1 MFEHDQQVMMP
12 AQENASTLMPAPVET
27 VKLYSFRE
35 LLKGG
40 KSFIFDSE
48 NRQIK
53 GSNLDALAKSLKNDT
68 EFIEPLKVTPA
79 TVALAQG
86 RNLIDFDGN
95 PVTGATA
102 GVENMYVILD
112 GQHRHALLLEKP
124 TIDCKVDILKPKDIK
139 EYINIINNVRKSWD
153 GSDRRHSV
161 MAAHP
166 NETQLLCAIE
176 KYAKDWKVSSK
187 YAECALTGDVDKFK
201 SEMMKKEL
209 SDSGFDSKKY
219 EVKTEDIERADNVM
233 KLLLSIYPNEKRVKR
248 VELIKA
254 IMKIRPALSKKMKG
268 DFNKLVLGFIQSFM
282 GSQDSESLFQGLGSS
297 DYNTNVLALWNE
309 FVERSDVED
318 VNKAAKA
325 TIQAYTA
332 PVAPT
337 SKKKP
342 VKVNSGSTKEI
353 LEARSKQAQPKG
365 KDATAANSSSVSVAA
380 QNQNSGGVAQTAGA
394 DSSNPG
400 EHPSI
405 RVVASEQSAS
415 WNHFENS
422 KEEGYKK
429 SEEVQ

>member
-1 MFEHDQQVMMP
+1 MFELNQQSNP
-12 AQENASTLMPAPVET
+12 AQEKSGSQMPAPVDTIEI
-27 VKLYSFRE
+27 YSFRD
-35 LLKGG
+35 LCNGG

-166 NETQLLCAIE
+166 NETQLLSAIE
-176 KYAKDWKVSSK
+176 KYAKEWKVSSK

-209 SDSGFDSKKY
+209 SDGGFDSKKY
-219 EVKTEDIERADNVM
+219 EVKAEDIERADNVM

-248 VELIKA
+248 VELMKA

-268 DFNKLVLGFIQSFM
+268 DFNQLVLGFIQSFK

-297 DYNTNVLALWNE
+297 NYNTHVLSLWNE
-309 FVERSDVED
+309 FVERDDIEVL
-318 VNKAAKA
+318 NNAAMA

-332 PVAPT
+332 PVAPA
-337 SKKKP
+337 SKKP
-342 VKVNSGSTKEI
+342 MKVNSGSTKEI
-353 LEARSKQAQPKG
+353 LEARSKQAQSKG
-365 KDATAANSSSVSVAA
+365 KNATVK
-380 QNQNSGGVAQTAGA
+380 A
-394 DSSNPG
+394 DSSASVTVQVQKTG
-400 EHPSI
+400 SLVVQAEDAVET
-405 RVVASEQSAS
+405 VVATDDGGAFVEVSAMRE
-415 WNHFENS
+415 FEAN
-422 KEEGYKK
+422 KEDGYKK
-429 SEEVQ
+429 APEE